1 MMIFTTCAIFSIANA
16 SSEVSTVKTANQRNV
31 AVESDAALKMKNL
44 MIKDDLYKMIAMLNA
59 TAPNLSAAANQATTI
74 KFQSESLAEM
84 KKINS
89 QIQVSN
95 IIILKTLQEIQ
106 EIKKGN

>member
-44 MIKDDLYKMIAMLNA
+44 MISVGIYCINLDLKKCML
-59 TAPNLSAAANQATTI
+59 QD
-74 KFQSESLAEM
+74 
-84 KKINS
+84 
-89 QIQVSN
+89 
-95 IIILKTLQEIQ
+95 
-106 EIKKGN
+106 